1 MNEPQKS
8 PPPEKKSY
16 TWPLALNLGLLV
28 MAALITSANPDGMAI
43 AVLVLFVI
51 NVVAAVIMAISG
63 RMSYVLAFVLA
74 GLLVLLI
81 GLGICALMLS
91 NMGGMH

>member
-1 MNEPQKS
+1 
-8 PPPEKKSY
+8 
-16 TWPLALNLGLLV
+16 